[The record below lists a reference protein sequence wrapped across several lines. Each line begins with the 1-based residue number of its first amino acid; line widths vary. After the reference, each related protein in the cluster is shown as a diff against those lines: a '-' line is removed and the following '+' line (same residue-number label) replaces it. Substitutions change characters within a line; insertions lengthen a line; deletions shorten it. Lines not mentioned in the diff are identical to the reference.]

1 MDHGSGRTGFNAR
14 ITGTIKEP
22 YVKSPV
28 ARINANLFYHYLD
41 STAFDSFL
49 YDGGKFLTTSIRYT
63 KNWELNI
70 NSELTFQIGIKM
82 GKYFSRSFLSSELEH
97 RFTKNIATNIRLFV
111 SGYLFTE
118 DVPAQY
124 RTYLSG
130 SIDPDFERNILDRT
144 GNSEAIQVLSH
155 IYYDTGP
162 GLRGLVLDKEE
173 RPLGTEKM
181 AWSLRLDQKMPY
193 IPGNIFFDIGGLTD
207 KKNPFIVS
215 GLHFGPL
222 LIPCL
227 LYTSPS
233 PRDRG

>member
-1 MDHGSGRTGFNAR
+1 MGRDFAR
-14 ITGTIKEP
+14 
-22 YVKSPV
+22 S
-28 ARINANLFYHYLD
+28 YL
-41 STAFDSFL
+41 
-49 YDGGKFLTTSIRYT
+49 SIDV
-63 KNWELNI
+63 N
-70 NSELTFQIGIKM
+70 
-82 GKYFSRSFLSSELEH
+82 H
-97 RFTKNIATNIRLFV
+97 RFTKNIATKIRLFV
-111 SGYLFTE
+111 SGYLFTR
-118 DVPAQY
+118 DLPAQY

-222 LIPCL
+222 LIPF
-227 LYTSPS
+227 YQSWETKNKIPNNVDWFY
-233 PRDRG
+233 DRIRLVFDLSLPGINF